1 MQPSTKCAMLY
12 NKLMKVLTKVTESST
27 PTTKMIFQSKGMAMI
42 VMFLFLCM
50 QDAWLA
56 KDR

>member
-1 MQPSTKCAMLY
+1 MLY